1 MGAEFH
7 YISEFTLTMLYIKI
21 SVGAVAAF
29 SAKEDIKFL
38 DLKAFQIKAVPR
50 TVISSLVVK
59 GLLLGRER
67 VRTVCYKS
75 FCASL
80 RGIPAMR
87 IQEEKGSWT
96 GADAESA
103 WMREELSCLP
113 LSLWIC
119 LPPGFPLFLMLC
131 VISVPRSNH
140 GSGLVLPTLE
150 SN

>member
-80 RGIPAMR
+80 RG
-87 IQEEKGSWT
+87 
-96 GADAESA
+96 
-103 WMREELSCLP
+103 
-113 LSLWIC
+113 
-119 LPPGFPLFLMLC
+119 
-131 VISVPRSNH
+131 
-140 GSGLVLPTLE
+140 
-150 SN
+150 

>member
-7 YISEFTLTMLYIKI
+7 YISKFTLTMLYIKI

-38 DLKAFQIKAVPR
+38 GLKAFQIKTVPR
-50 TVISSLVVK
+50 TVISRLVVK

-80 RGIPAMR
+80 RG
-87 IQEEKGSWT
+87 SF
-96 GADAESA
+96 
-103 WMREELSCLP
+103 LP
-113 LSLWIC
+113 
-119 LPPGFPLFLMLC
+119 
-131 VISVPRSNH
+131 
-140 GSGLVLPTLE
+140 
-150 SN
+150 